1 MVQLSLVVV
10 STSKKQKKVKLQ
22 CTIVV
27 EGTEGHCERGNGE
40 KKYFKWRKG
49 GRKGRKKMIKMEK
62 GGGNR
67 ERSERKGRKKCTLE
81 PKNQGESNYAKEIAQ
96 NGLLKITQKGT
107 KMG

>member
-1 MVQLSLVVV
+1 MEKGGEKR
-10 STSKKQKKVKLQ
+10 KKKNDK
-22 CTIVV
+22 
-27 EGTEGHCERGNGE
+27 NGE
-40 KKYFKWRKG
+40 
-49 GRKGRKKMIKMEK
+49 

-81 PKNQGESNYAKEIAQ
+81 PKNQGESNYAKEIGQ